1 MALLVVSALVDRY
14 GTRALSVAG
23 WAFIT
28 GIVLFSGSLYLL
40 VLGDVRLL
48 GPLTPLGGVS
58 FVAGWL
64 ALAVAARRSRGT
76 G

>member
-1 MALLVVSALVDRY
+1 MALLVVGALADRY
-14 GTRALSVAG
+14 GARAFSVAG
-23 WAFIT
+23 WAFVA

-48 GPLTPLGGVS
+48 GPVTPLGGVS

-64 ALAVAARRSRGT
+64 ALAIAGGSRVT